1 MFNKITIVGCGYV
14 GLSMGLLLS
23 QNYEIKMLDTNKKKI
38 KHINARKSPIDD
50 SLAQTF
56 LRKKDLN
63 ILGTTSK
70 KVAFENCNLA
80 ILCLPTNFIEEEG
93 EFDTSIIEKCIND
106 ILDIK
111 KDACIII
118 KSTVPIGFTDKIR
131 KKTGHSKIYFSPEF
145 LREGRALIDNLKP
158 SRIIMGGH
166 DKHAKNFAKMLE
178 AASYKKRVKKIFMSS
193 SEAESVKLFSNSYLA
208 MRVSFFNELDNFSE
222 SNNLNSK
229 NIIDG
234 ISADR
239 RIGNFYNNPSFGFG
253 GYCLPKDTKQLKS
266 NIQGTPSKLISTINE
281 SNEDRK
287 NFIAKKILSKNVK
300 TIGVY
305 KLAMK
310 KDSDNFR
317 ESAVL
322 DIIERIQNKAK
333 IFIYDNTLN
342 TKIFMGHRVISCF
355 EEFVDLSDI
364 IVANRIETELE
375 SCKSKVYTRDIFNYD

>member
-23 QNYEIKMLDTNKKKI
+23 QNHEIKILDIDKKKI
-38 KHINARKSPIDD
+38 KLINAKKSPTDD
-50 SLAQTF
+50 RLTQTF
-56 LRKKDLN
+56 LKKKNLN

-70 KVAFENCNLA
+70 KVAFKNCNLA

-106 ILDIK
+106 ILETK
-111 KDACIII
+111 KDVCIII
-118 KSTVPIGFTDKIR
+118 KSTVPIGFTNKIR
-131 KKTGHSKIYFSPEF
+131 KITGHSKIYFSPEF

-158 SRIIMGGH
+158 SRIIVGGE
-166 DKHAKNFAKMLE
+166 DKHSKDFAKILE
-178 AASYKKRVKKIFMSS
+178 AASQKKRVKKIFMSS

-222 SNNLNSK
+222 SNDFNSK

-234 ISADR
+234 ISADN

-266 NIQGTPSKLISTINE
+266 NLQGIPAKLISIINE

-287 NFIAKKILSKNVK
+287 TFIAKKILSKNIK
-300 TIGVY
+300 TIGIY

-317 ESAVL
+317 ESAILGV
-322 DIIERIQNKAK
+322 IQRIKNKAK
-333 IFIYDNTLN
+333 IFIYDNSLN
-342 TKIFMGHRVISCF
+342 SKSFKGHKVISNF
-355 EEFVDLSDI
+355 KEFVGLSDI
-364 IVANRIETELE
+364 IVANRIEPDLE
-375 SCKSKVYTRDIFNYD
+375 KYKSKVYTRDIFNND